1 MININQNE
9 SPIAAL
15 TSSEITDIV
24 AASDFKVYPEGQYEA
39 FLKAYADFYHLNT
52 NQVLAANGSDEW
64 IQKCMLA
71 LPKGPVLALNPDFVM
86 YTEFARQTDR
96 PIEYVECKADFSF
109 SLETILT
116 RIEEVRP
123 AFFIMSVPHNPT
135 GIQYSADFLKAISD
149 KLKSIGSYF
158 VLDEAYIEFGQPN
171 EIPLE
176 SHLIIMKT
184 LSKAFALA
192 GLRIGIVISTPETIQ
207 LLNRLAHPYPMSTL
221 SLRLAEALFKN
232 HTRVEHLLA
241 EQRFLCRK
249 LQDIFTQY
257 ADDKMTVIPSKANFV
272 FTYGTHA
279 RDLGEYVMARGFQ
292 PRFYEVAL
300 LSEAVRYS
308 IATELELNQLS
319 AIVKEWSDQFDLQ
332 QTT

>member
-9 SPIAAL
+9 SPIPAL
-15 TSSEITDIV
+15 TQEEILKIV
-24 AASDFKVYPEGQYEA
+24 GSSDFKVYPEGQYND
-39 FLKAYADFYHLNT
+39 FLQAYADYYNLNV

-64 IQKCMLA
+64 IQKCMLT

-86 YTEFARQTDR
+86 YTEFAQQTDR
-96 PIEYVECKADFSF
+96 PIEYVESDENFRF
-109 SLETILT
+109 SLDTILS
-116 RIEEVRP
+116 RIEEVQP

-135 GIQYSADFLKAISD
+135 GVQYPTEFLLAISD

-158 VLDEAYIEFGQPN
+158 VLDEAYIEFGKTID
-171 EIPLE
+171 IPLQ

-207 LLNRLAHPYPMSTL
+207 QLNRLAHPYPMSTL
-221 SLRLAEALFKN
+221 SLRLAEALFKDQK
-232 HTRVEHLLA
+232 RVKQLIA

-249 LQDIFTQY
+249 LQDIFNQY
-257 ADDKMTVIPSKANFV
+257 VADKITIIPSQANFV
-272 FTYGTHA
+272 FTYGKHA
-279 RDLGEYVMARGFQ
+279 RELGEYVKAHGFL
-292 PRFYEVAL
+292 PRIYKEPL

-308 IATELELNQLS
+308 IATEQELDQLE
-319 AIVKEWSDQFDLQ
+319 AIVKEWSDQFELQ
-332 QTT
+332 KTT